1 MEEQID
7 IYYAFSALLGLV
19 LGYLIKSFFEKE
31 AAPAVKASAA
41 TKKGIQKYGEEEW
54 KLRVELAAAY
64 RISSFLGWDEIIY
77 NHISVRIPGRNE
89 FLINAFGLHYD
100 EITASSLVKV
110 NSKGQVIDEGT
121 SGYGFNYAGF
131 IIHGAIHEARDDVH
145 CVFHTHDKDMQAI
158 SNIKTGLLPLS
169 LESIQALALLS
180 PEKHKCRGITTKLDE
195 REALVKSLGKH
206 NLLFLENHGTV
217 ACGGTI
223 AEAFQNMFMLS
234 RACTSQVVT
243 MSTVGGDLSRIHT
256 VDAKY
261 VQSLESKARSN
272 DIAQK
277 GGGVSDV
284 ARHSRPFYAMMRKM
298 ERMDQSFK
306 Y

>member
-100 EITASSLVKV
+100 EVTRRCPILSNLSCMSEHVTLTQRSRRHPSSK
-110 NSKGQVIDEGT
+110 
-121 SGYGFNYAGF
+121 
-131 IIHGAIHEARDDVH
+131 
-145 CVFHTHDKDMQAI
+145 
-158 SNIKTGLLPLS
+158 
-169 LESIQALALLS
+169 
-180 PEKHKCRGITTKLDE
+180 
-195 REALVKSLGKH
+195 
-206 NLLFLENHGTV
+206 
-217 ACGGTI
+217 
-223 AEAFQNMFMLS
+223 
-234 RACTSQVVT
+234 
-243 MSTVGGDLSRIHT
+243 
-256 VDAKY
+256 
-261 VQSLESKARSN
+261 
-272 DIAQK
+272 
-277 GGGVSDV
+277 
-284 ARHSRPFYAMMRKM
+284 
-298 ERMDQSFK
+298 
-306 Y
+306 